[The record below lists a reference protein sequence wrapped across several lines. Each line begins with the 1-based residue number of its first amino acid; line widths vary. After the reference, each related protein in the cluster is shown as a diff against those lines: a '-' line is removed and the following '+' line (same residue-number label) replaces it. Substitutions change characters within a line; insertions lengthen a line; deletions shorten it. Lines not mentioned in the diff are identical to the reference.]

1 MMLRKKFIQ
10 EIFSRET
17 RIFSELI
24 WKIRIQILITI
35 NIEKHKVKR
44 FCAFFAKINTENKII
59 IQLKPLE
66 CKIEI
71 IGTLKY

>member
-24 WKIRIQILITI
+24 WKPRIQILITI
-35 NIEKHKVKR
+35 NIEKHNVER
-44 FCAFFAKINTENKII
+44 FCAFFAKINTKNKII
-59 IQLKPLE
+59 ALTN
-66 CKIEI
+66 CKKEI
-71 IGTLKY
+71 